1 MGLLM
6 LPYTNLHELNLD
18 WIINA
23 LRESGVLSVNGQTG
37 IVVLYPEANIEFPDV
52 PSDLSWSLTR
62 KANGT
67 KSGIKFNKAAPMQRV
82 YSGST
87 FNVYDEGNPPPYPV
101 SSVNGQTGSVTI
113 PVAFDSMS
121 GDLLNVSTASPE
133 HSWTLNRKTRDGDAG
148 LTIDT
153 TGDNPRLTLDFI
165 NNNETVDESI
175 PVMLQG
181 DIGYV
186 DVVVPLGTEPG
197 AYNVGTFATTGI
209 PYGSALLSAQ
219 CINVNTSVGVITGV
233 ATYVN
238 DIYVYVAQEVAV
250 ADATVRIVYKK

>member
-23 LRESGVLSVNGQTG
+23 IRESGVLSVNGQTG
-37 IVVLYPEANIEFPDV
+37 VVVLYPEANIEFPDV

-82 YSGST
+82 YSNSA

-101 SSVNGQTGSVTI
+101 SSVNGQTGSVTV
-113 PVAFDSMS
+113 PVPFDSLS
-121 GDLLNVSTASPE
+121 GDLINFSTASPD

-153 TGDNPRLTLDFI
+153 TGDNPKLTLDFI

-181 DIGYV
+181 DIAYV
-186 DVVVPLGTEPG
+186 DATVPLNTSDS
-197 AYNVGTFATTGI
+197 YKIGTFASLGI
-209 PYGSALLSAQ
+209 PANAKILSVQ
-219 CINVNTSVGVITGV
+219 CRNITNSICHVTGFGVYET
-233 ATYVN
+233 
-238 DIYVYVAQEVAV
+238 DIYVGIAGSVAV
-250 ADATVRIVYKK
+250 ADGIVRVTYMK